1 MKKIELSVHGIIV
14 TDNQINQI
22 ESKIISTLGWDL
34 SKFPIKKEDS
44 LVFKTD
50 RDK

>member
-1 MKKIELSVHGIIV
+1 MPKKIKVI
-14 TDNQINQI
+14 TTNNQINQI
-22 ESKIISTLGWDL
+22 ESKFKIISTLGWDL